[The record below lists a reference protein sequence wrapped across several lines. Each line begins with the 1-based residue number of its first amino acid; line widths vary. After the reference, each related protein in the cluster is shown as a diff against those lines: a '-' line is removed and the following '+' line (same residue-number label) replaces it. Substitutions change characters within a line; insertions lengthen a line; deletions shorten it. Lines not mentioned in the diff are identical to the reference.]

1 MCLKFS
7 SNIYHS
13 NTGYYE
19 SKYSAGTTNESS
31 KNKVKVRINK
41 KILEYIVKIALFPI
55 SFREERTKRADDERA
70 WTSGT
75 AFIER
80 AVERFAVTRVT
91 QSPAGLAP
99 ISRITRIRPA
109 KMEGETS
116 EKEPRTRFCV
126 SLTTELRNACVTLSD
141 RVSPGYLSFFPAII
155 FPILGNMRFSIFLF
169 LPSKSICHCFSIERI
184 EDQMLSML
192 DKLFEKGRKFEVRI
206 HERGNLWN
214 WEENVRGFFRKFRIK
229 E

>member
-41 KILEYIVKIALFPI
+41 KILEYRKNRSLPDLVPGGEDKGSRRRAGMNIGNSIHRASGRTIRSDASYAIAGWPCANLAYH
-55 SFREERTKRADDERA
+55 SNSSRENGGGDERKRAANAFLRVSYHRVTKRVCHTIR
-70 WTSGT
+70 
-75 AFIER
+75 
-80 AVERFAVTRVT
+80 
-91 QSPAGLAP
+91 
-99 ISRITRIRPA
+99 SR
-109 KMEGETS
+109 
-116 EKEPRTRFCV
+116 EPR
-126 SLTTELRNACVTLSD
+126 
-141 RVSPGYLSFFPAII
+141 I
-155 FPILGNMRFSIFLF
+155 SIFF
-169 LPSKSICHCFSIERI
+169 SRDHFPDSQQFSFSFQRNRRYDCFSIERI

-206 HERGNLWN
+206 HERGNL
-214 WEENVRGFFRKFRIK
+214 
-229 E
+229 